1 MELCSALCGSLDT
14 RGVWGRID
22 TCICMAESYPCSLET
37 ITLLIGYTSIQNEKF
52 KGKRLERVSNDS
64 DTNLDFKELA
74 VMCEKY
80 TLIQHL
86 FTEDLPCVM
95 FCAKF
100 PRHGNKWPPLR
111 SSREN
116 TEVCTNC
123 STCCYFKSQHLGF
136 LESKREIV
144 LPDEHADQ
152 CAG

>member
-1 MELCSALCGSLDT
+1 MVMCTLLNLKRITNVAHGNLLNVIFSLNG
-14 RGVWGRID
+14 RGLRGRID

-74 VMCEKY
+74 VTCEKY
-80 TLIQHL
+80 ALIQHL

-100 PRHGNKWPPLR
+100 PRHGNK
-111 SSREN
+111 
-116 TEVCTNC
+116 
-123 STCCYFKSQHLGF
+123 
-136 LESKREIV
+136 
-144 LPDEHADQ
+144 
-152 CAG
+152 